1 MNIKLLKTIK
11 RYKNKYGIKIWE
23 LDSSYNYSRNFLLS
37 MLEKRIKIIRKKL
50 AKDEFYKPYKPESGS
65 V

>member
-23 LDSSYNYSRNFLLS
+23 LDLSYNYSRKFLLS
-37 MLEKRIKIIRKKL
+37 MLETRIKIMKKKL
-50 AKDEFYKPYKPESGS
+50 VKDEFYKPAS